1 MRVCMLAKRFVMPLA
16 FETASDLAQA
26 LMRAGTAHGQYE
38 EELGQGRDE
47 NWPSWYA
54 QYIEREQAE
63 DPARSSAKRL
73 TFASASELAEGLL
86 RAEHAHGEYQ
96 EQTGDADP
104 DWPSWYA
111 RYFEQEQARER

>member
-1 MRVCMLAKRFVMPLA
+1 MMPLA

-26 LMRAGTAHGQYE
+26 LVRAGTAHGQYE